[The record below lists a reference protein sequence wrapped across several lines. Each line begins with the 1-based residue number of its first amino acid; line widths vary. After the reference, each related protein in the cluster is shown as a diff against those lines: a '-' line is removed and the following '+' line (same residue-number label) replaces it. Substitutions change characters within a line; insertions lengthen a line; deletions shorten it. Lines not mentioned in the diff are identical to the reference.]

1 MRWDCGST
9 AAAAAAADEAEVKA
23 TSARIKLLPY
33 FLHTHTGKHTL
44 YTHNTLFTHILR
56 HFSLRLLATF
66 CKRASKL
73 SSSLAA
79 SRFAQFNTT
88 SSRCLPF
95 SPSHSPSTPFYTCCL
110 RPPIKLLRF
119 RHIFCT
125 LCFIYNCC
133 CCC

>member
-1 MRWDCGST
+1 MSWDCGST
-9 AAAAAAADEAEVKA
+9 AAAAAADEAEVKA

-33 FLHTHTGKHTL
+33 FLHTHRQTHTL

-88 SSRCLPF
+88 SSRCLPL
-95 SPSHSPSTPFYTCCL
+95 PYLPFYTCCL